1 MKALYLIFLMLFIGT
16 TNAAYSQKEIN
27 VIGEYIND
35 NCENCS
41 QADLNRY
48 IINLCK
54 QSDSILNNCVKRF
67 DSKLINEKYLKPD
80 SKKSIKENYHSSF
93 TDLVALR
100 KRTMFRFARMN
111 PPSTVN
117 DYNRG
122 ILYLYMNQNI
132 MSVLAFM
139 ETNTFGDFYI
149 PPPFWDK

>member
-1 MKALYLIFLMLFIGT
+1 
-16 TNAAYSQKEIN
+16 
-27 VIGEYIND
+27 
-35 NCENCS
+35 
-41 QADLNRY
+41 
-48 IINLCK
+48 
-54 QSDSILNNCVKRF
+54 VKRF